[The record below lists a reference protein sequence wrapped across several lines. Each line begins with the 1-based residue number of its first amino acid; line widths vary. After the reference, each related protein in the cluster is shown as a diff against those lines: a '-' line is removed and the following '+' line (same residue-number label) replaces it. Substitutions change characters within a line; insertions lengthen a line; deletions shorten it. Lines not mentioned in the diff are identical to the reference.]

1 MVKRE
6 PGSHGF
12 NLFMKLFAQ
21 EGEGS
26 PGYLFFVGVYDVT
39 THCSVSLLHVAM
51 RILKETV
58 KKIERFPDCQSF
70 LCRFFF

>member
-1 MVKRE
+1 MKSE

-26 PGYLFFVGVYDVT
+26 PGYLFFVGVFDVT
-39 THCSVSLLHVAM
+39 THCSVSLLNVALC
-51 RILKETV
+51 ILK
-58 KKIERFPDCQSF
+58 
-70 LCRFFF
+70 